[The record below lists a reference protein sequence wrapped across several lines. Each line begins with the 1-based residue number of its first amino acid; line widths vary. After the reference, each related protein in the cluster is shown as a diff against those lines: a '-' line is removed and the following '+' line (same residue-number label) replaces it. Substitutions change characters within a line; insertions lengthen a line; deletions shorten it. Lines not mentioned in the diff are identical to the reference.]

1 MKLDIETILKILSVK
16 GHYQYGQEPVSQLK
30 HALQCATLAALAR
43 ASNELI
49 VACLFHD
56 FGHLIHYLGEDA
68 ANKGIDDHHEYRSIK
83 YLKHLFGEAVT
94 EPIRLHVEAKRY
106 LCAIKPNYFAAL
118 SPASQQSLELQ
129 GGAFSSDAAALF
141 IHQPYA
147 EDAVQLR
154 IWDDKAKIVGMKTP
168 DLKYFTKIIYQTT
181 IISNIGNIMSNKFSL
196 N

>member
-1 MKLDIETILKILSVK
+1 MKLDIETILKILSFK
-16 GHYQYGQEPVSQLK
+16 GHYQYGQEPISQLK
-30 HALQCATLAALAR
+30 HALQCATFAELAR

-56 FGHLIHYLGEDA
+56 FGHLVHNLGEDA
-68 ANKGIDDHHEYRSIK
+68 AKKSINDHHEYRSIE

-106 LCAIKPNYFAAL
+106 LCATKPNYFATL

-129 GGAFSSDAAALF
+129 GGAFSSDAAAEF
-141 IHQPYA
+141 IQQPYA

-154 IWDDKAKIVGMKTP
+154 IWDDQAKIVGMKTP
-168 DLKYFTKIIYQTT
+168 NLEHFNRIIYET
-181 IISNIGNIMSNKFSL
+181 ILVSNIANIMSSKFCF